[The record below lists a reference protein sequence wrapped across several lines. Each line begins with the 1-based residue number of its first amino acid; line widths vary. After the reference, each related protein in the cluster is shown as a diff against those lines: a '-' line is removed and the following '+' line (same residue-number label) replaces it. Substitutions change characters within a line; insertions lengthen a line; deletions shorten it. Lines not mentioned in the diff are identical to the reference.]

1 MCLNQFDILQ
11 RISRALRS
19 QTVQSKASLLSR
31 RSANLPR
38 SGCSF
43 LSPAHKETARD
54 KHQTTLGGIKL
65 DPGAKYMWCAV
76 QVPCV
81 FVLFVAWVCASMC
94 FELSYDILQFTL
106 NIYHAVVPARSGAE
120 VALGL
125 YYKTFLIYKPCMSLA
140 PARPVRACFVRSCCG
155 VVVQAHNLRAM
166 PAQCNA
172 EWKLSSYFTRP
183 WHFTLHTCT
192 SHSAL
197 HLASSHLSSSHF
209 IWFVLFSFISSDL
222 FSHVI

>member
-1 MCLNQFDILQ
+1 MRSTSTMCVRIVRCVSVCVNVFWIIL
-11 RISRALRS
+11 RYPTIH
-19 QTVQSKASLLSR
+19 
-31 RSANLPR
+31 
-38 SGCSF
+38 F
-43 LSPAHKETARD
+43 
-54 KHQTTLGGIKL
+54 KH
-65 DPGAKYMWCAV
+65 
-76 QVPCV
+76 
-81 FVLFVAWVCASMC
+81 
-94 FELSYDILQFTL
+94 
-106 NIYHAVVPARSGAE
+106 YHAVVPARSGAE

-183 WHFTLHTCT
+183 CT
-192 SHSAL
+192 SHFTPAL
-197 HLASSHLSSSHF
+197 RTQHF
-209 IWFVLFSFISSDL
+209 ISRHLIWALLISSDVLFSFISSDL